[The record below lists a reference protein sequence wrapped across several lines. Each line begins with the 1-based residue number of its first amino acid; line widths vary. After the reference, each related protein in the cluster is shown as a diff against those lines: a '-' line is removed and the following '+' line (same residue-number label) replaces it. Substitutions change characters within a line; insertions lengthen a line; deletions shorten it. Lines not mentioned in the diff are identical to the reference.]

1 MGRWQ
6 DERRRDPWR
15 RQAKASG
22 YRARS
27 AFKLKQ
33 IQRRFELIRPG
44 DVVLDVGCHPGG
56 WTQVAVELTEG
67 EGQVIGVDLDAS
79 QPVDGADLIVGDITD
94 PATQARI
101 QAMLDGS
108 RINSVISD
116 IAPDITGN
124 WTTDQAVAMTLVAQV
139 VDFSLPLLKHGGN
152 LVTKVFEGV
161 GMSAMIEVLRP
172 HFIKIRRFAPTAS
185 RNASSEVYLVARHH
199 RPVPASMG
207 SVLERWEALLAFDL
221 DPSIDEA
228 PTRTSTFTVRRRSS
242 EQRDS

>member
-101 QAMLDGS
+101 QAILDGS

-139 VDFSLPLLKHGGN
+139 V
-152 LVTKVFEGV
+152 
-161 GMSAMIEVLRP
+161 
-172 HFIKIRRFAPTAS
+172 AS
-185 RNASSEVYLVARHH
+185 H
-199 RPVPASMG
+199 
-207 SVLERWEALLAFDL
+207 
-221 DPSIDEA
+221 
-228 PTRTSTFTVRRRSS
+228 
-242 EQRDS
+242 Q